1 MWIFS
6 KTGFYSVVIDAQ
18 KDGSCSFVSDARWT
32 SQTCTGTI
40 TKQLPSMTEPQSNE
54 LRDYRW
60 RLGVTREDFVKLAAR
75 LAEQVTYSNFK
86 SAVHDRKGQANK
98 SRSTL

>member
-1 MWIFS
+1 MLVHVRCALDIANL
-6 KTGFYSVVIDAQ
+6 YRDHHEA
-18 KDGSCSFVSDARWT
+18 
-32 SQTCTGTI
+32 
-40 TKQLPSMTEPQSNE
+40 LPSMTEPQSNE

-86 SAVHDRKGQANK
+86 VGCA
-98 SRSTL
+98 